1 MTPHLLRRCHR
12 AGNFTVTPILHTTR
26 MRSPR
31 LGRVTSV
38 AVLPTN
44 KQTKCPSRGWAKPC
58 CACGGC
64 HPHLTRWN
72 HLHFGVGVVG
82 ITQKKVW
89 AAGSPLSE
97 RWNKA
102 RAFEES
108 LRRRCGPMAHRSKD
122 SEIECGPSAP
132 TEWTVKSRWNTF
144 FTFPPFLRGSL
155 IVKTALLVVWHYSF
169 GTNSSDIAPS
179 TGP

>member
-1 MTPHLLRRCHR
+1 MTFLSIRIKQIIRKKLLIRIIRIFGQRINNHR
-12 AGNFTVTPILHTTR
+12 WE
-26 MRSPR
+26 
-31 LGRVTSV
+31 
-38 AVLPTN
+38 TN
-44 KQTKCPSRGWAKPC
+44 KQMREPNTPYVPFDVFLFY
-58 CACGGC
+58 

-97 RWNKA
+97 QWNKV

-108 LRRRCGPMAHRSKD
+108 LRKSCGPTAHRSKD
-122 SEIECGPSAP
+122 SEIECGTSAP

-144 FTFPPFLRGSL
+144 FTFPPFLQGS
-155 IVKTALLVVWHYSF
+155 
-169 GTNSSDIAPS
+169 
-179 TGP
+179 